1 MPTDVD
7 DTRETIEIAIE
18 RAREGIGE
26 RIDAIDSRIRSR
38 LDVRQMIGDHAPEF
52 LAIGFGVG
60 FLIGFGVPKLLG
72 RSIQLGVPLLLAI
85 RTAKKR
91 QMHGA

>member
-1 MPTDVD
+1 MPPTDIEHA
-7 DTRETIEIAIE
+7 REHIEIAIE

-38 LDVRQMIGDHAPEF
+38 LDFGKMVGDHAPEF

-72 RSIQLGVPLLLAI
+72 RTIQFGVPLLLAI

-91 QMHGA
+91 QAE